1 MRMRFNKL
9 WLKMAALC
17 AATAA
22 IGVII
27 AALLIRNSTATEFDT
42 YLRAIGR
49 MNQMM
54 GGMMG
59 NGYQFG
65 APETSFLSSISTSL
79 WIAGAIAVVIA
90 AVVAIVFSRQITAPL
105 RRLSAAAGRVAQG
118 DTSCRVESA
127 STDEVGALAG
137 SFNCMVESLDRNQD
151 ARRKLMGDLAHEMG
165 TPLSVIQSNL
175 EGIMDG
181 VVEPSPDKISS
192 LHQEVILMARLV
204 TDLRTLSQAE
214 AGRLNLTPAPGD
226 LAGLV
231 TSIVAANETEAA
243 RKGVELI
250 VHHEPDLP
258 PAMMDAD
265 RISQVVVNLL
275 SNALRYTASGDRI
288 NVGVDREKESGGLVV
303 SVADTGQGIPE
314 GDLPHI
320 FDRYYRGPEPREKRA
335 GGSGIGLA
343 VVKELVEAHGGRVW
357 AMSAHGKGST
367 FYFTMPA
374 AAGPR
379 AT

>member
-1 MRMRFNKL
+1 MRINRL

-42 YLRAIGR
+42 YLREIGR

-59 NGYQFG
+59 SGYHMG
-65 APETSFLSSISTSL
+65 APETSFLSSINTSL
-79 WIAGAIAVVIA
+79 WIAGGIAVVIA
-90 AVVAIVFSRQITAPL
+90 AAVAIVFSRQITAPL
-105 RRLSAAAGRVAQG
+105 RRLSTAVGRVAQG

-127 STDEVGALAG
+127 STDEVGVLAG
-137 SFNCMVESLDRNQD
+137 NFNCMVESLDRNQD
-151 ARRKLMGDLAHEMG
+151 ARRKLIGDLAHEMG

-175 EGIMDG
+175 EGMMDG
-181 VVEPSPDKISS
+181 VVETSPDKISS
-192 LHQEVILMARLV
+192 LHQEATLLARLV
-204 TDLRTLSQAE
+204 TDLRVLSQAE
-214 AGRLNLTPAPGD
+214 AGRLNLAPAPGD

-231 TSIVAANETEAA
+231 DSIVTANGPEAV
-243 RKGVELI
+243 RKGVELTI
-250 VHHEPDLP
+250 HTGPDLP

-265 RISQVVVNLL
+265 RISQVVANLL

-288 NVGVDREKESGGLVV
+288 DVVVNREDNRLVV

-320 FDRYYRGPEPREKRA
+320 FDRYYRGLEPREKRA

-357 AMSAHGKGST
+357 ATSTHGKGST
-367 FYFTMPA
+367 FYFSLPA
-374 AAGPR
+374 ANRPR
-379 AT
+379 AA